1 MRSNKIT
8 SINIHTSSF
17 VKRQPKEFL
26 LSKIVFLSL
35 TYLIDRSIN
44 MILFIFDKF
53 YLKFIRNRMNLPEIT
68 KYHGLFQKVFFIKTV
83 HQKYMKNEVNKCND
97 NSKKVL
103 LSIDYINSK

>member
-1 MRSNKIT
+1 
-8 SINIHTSSF
+8 
-17 VKRQPKEFL
+17 
-26 LSKIVFLSL
+26 
-35 TYLIDRSIN
+35 
-44 MILFIFDKF
+44 
-53 YLKFIRNRMNLPEIT
+53 MNLPEIT